1 MLVSLR
7 SPLASQG
14 AVQLPGAPRPGA
26 VPRRVLLCVLALLIA
41 ASGLLLAAPQ
51 ASAAPQPSTR
61 QVQWN
66 LAGMGYLPLSGV
78 DGINGPRTRHAVRT
92 FQGDV
97 CISVDGIAGP
107 DTGAH
112 MTRQVRKIQA
122 AVGTDQDGAYGPDTK
137 KAVERY
143 QRAHGLTADG
153 IAGSRTMHTMNVPRN
168 TQCRAGS
175 SDVDQDRTRPAPG
188 PEHQK
193 PPARRG
199 SVRQKIVSIAAG
211 QLGVRESANNCNPY
225 GSCAAWCAM
234 FGTWV
239 WQKAGVDVPDEAFTG
254 SWFNWGV
261 ANGHSTWGHRGL
273 QPGDAVMYGSGP
285 ADPSTSRHVDLVEKV
300 HTDGKI
306 TVIGGNVQDK
316 VTRRV
321 KDPAVADIYGYVR
334 P

>member
-26 VPRRVLLCVLALLIA
+26 VPSRLLLCVLALLTA

-78 DGINGPRTRHAVRT
+78 DGINGPQTRQAVRA

-107 DTGAH
+107 DTGAR
-112 MTRQVRKIQA
+112 MARQVRKIQA
-122 AVGTDQDGAYGPDTK
+122 AAGTDQDGAYGPDTK
-137 KAVERY
+137 KAVASY
-143 QRAHGLTADG
+143 QRDHGLPADG
-153 IAGSRTMHTMNVPRN
+153 IARARTRHTMDIPRSPR
-168 TQCRAGS
+168 CHAD
-175 SDVDQDRTRPAPG
+175 SDRDRMRPAPG
-188 PEHQK
+188 PERQK
-193 PPARRG
+193 PPAPG

-211 QLGVRESANNCNPY
+211 QVGVRETANNCNPY
-225 GSCAAWCAM
+225 GPCDRWCAM

-254 SWFNWGV
+254 AWFNWGE
-261 ANGHSTWGHRGL
+261 ANGHSVRGHRGL
-273 QPGDAVMYGSGP
+273 RPGDAVMYGTGP
-285 ADPSTSRHVDLVEKV
+285 ANTTTSRHVDLVEKV
-300 HTDGKI
+300 HADGKI
-306 TVIGGNVQDK
+306 TVIGGNVHNK